1 MFCMTQKPVNWFAM
15 QINCVVSIRWETLII
30 NRLVNDVQINRWF
43 YLLRSFWGIP
53 LRSDLWKRIDPK
65 YFLFIGTN
73 NWIVLAVRWIV
84 KYFFASNSPIF
95 WIRLAEKR
103 EEGQEKLRQLQSV
116 RRFTETQQ
124 EVSDDLSICVFN
136 TLPKVGSLPSWLA
149 INLVKVEI

>member
-15 QINCVVSIRWETLII
+15 QIKCVVSIWWETLII
-30 NRLVNDVQINRWF
+30 NRLVNDVPINRWF

-84 KYFFASNSPIF
+84 KYFFASNFPIF

-103 EEGQEKLRQLQSV
+103 QEGQEKLRQLQSV
-116 RRFTETQQ
+116 RRFRETQQ
-124 EVSDDLSICVFN
+124 EVIGDLSICMFN
-136 TLPKVGSLPSWLA
+136 TLPKVGSLPNWLG
-149 INLVKVEI
+149 INVVKVEI

>member
-15 QINCVVSIRWETLII
+15 QIKCVVSIWWETLII
-30 NRLVNDVQINRWF
+30 NRLVNDVPINRWF

-84 KYFFASNSPIF
+84 KYFFASNFPIF

-103 EEGQEKLRQLQSV
+103 QEGQEKLRQLQSV
-116 RRFTETQQ
+116 RRFRETQQ
-124 EVSDDLSICVFN
+124 EVIDDLSICMFN
-136 TLPKVGSLPSWLA
+136 TLPKVGSLPNWLG
-149 INLVKVEI
+149 INVVKVEI